1 MSNDLIP
8 NDNNNLKL
16 EKIKKNISENT
27 IAIHFADYIDHPMF
41 HQIQKSHYINSIEY
55 FKKLIKDP
63 IFSIFLL
70 TILNIQKNMPKLL
83 FRRIMKKFIL
93 FMKIFL
99 QILRN
104 FI

>member
-1 MSNDLIP
+1 
-8 NDNNNLKL
+8 
-16 EKIKKNISENT
+16 
-27 IAIHFADYIDHPMF
+27 MF

-63 IFSIFLL
+63 IFHIF
-70 TILNIQKNMPKLL
+70 TDDIKYSKEYAKIILE
-83 FRRIMKKFIL
+83 IMKKFIL